1 MQLTQE
7 QERQVWLS
15 ERRRGLGGSD
25 VAAILG
31 LSKYRTPLDIY
42 NDKLGLAPE
51 RPLNSAMMAGV
62 MLEDTVARWYMAET
76 GRKVIKD
83 NQMRTHKSIPF
94 LLANL
99 DRVIL
104 PVAEHKGRGVLE
116 VKTAGQWAAANWE
129 NEPPV
134 EYVLQIQHYFDVT
147 GYEWGEFAVLIGGQ
161 EFRRYFQERD
171 QTIIDMKNEL
181 LVKFWNENVI
191 AQVPPQ
197 PINSEDLQKYVKA
210 KSGKI
215 IEAVIENEQTIKELR
230 VIKAQIKEL
239 EAQKDNLEERIK
251 LLMGD
256 AEILEY
262 MGQTLCT
269 WKANKVSQMFDSKK
283 FAADHPELYAEYLKD
298 KATSRTFLIK

>member
-15 ERRRGLGGSD
+15 ERKKGLGGSD
-25 VAAILG
+25 VAAVLG

-42 NDKLGLAPE
+42 NDKLDLAPE
-51 RPLNSAMMAGV
+51 RPLNNAMMAGV

-76 GRKVIKD
+76 GNKVIKD
-83 NQMRTHKSIPF
+83 NQMRTHKTIPF

-129 NEPPV
+129 NEPPI

-147 GYEWGEFAVLIGGQ
+147 GYSWGEFAVLIGGQ

-181 LVKFWNENVI
+181 LVKFWNENVL

-197 PINSEDLQKYVKA
+197 PVNTEDLQKYVKA
-210 KSGKI
+210 QSGKV
-215 IEAVIENEQTIKELR
+215 IEGVIENELTIKELK

-239 EAQKDNLEERIK
+239 ESQEAQLTERIK

-256 AEILEY
+256 AEILTY
-262 MGQTLCT
+262 NGDTLAT
-269 WKANKVSQMFDSKK
+269 YKQSKGSTIFDSKK
-283 FAADHPELYAEYLKD
+283 FAADHPELFAQYQKE
-298 KATSRTFLIK
+298 KAASRMFLIK